1 MTDHPI
7 RFFATDDHIRR
18 IGEALLARTL
28 PRAEWT
34 HEAHLAACAWLV
46 RERPDID
53 LDRDIATIISGYNEA
68 VGGVNDDAQGYHDT
82 ITRTYLAGVRTFLG
96 DRSPDEPLA
105 SVVNAL
111 LASEVGTR
119 NWPLRFYSPER
130 LFSVAARRGYVPPD
144 A

>member
-68 VGGVNDDAQGYHDT
+68 VGGVNDDTQGYHDT
-82 ITRTYLAGVRTFLG
+82 ITRTYLAGVRTFLS

-111 LASEVGTR
+111 LASEVGVR
-119 NWPLRFYSPER
+119 NWPLRFYSPDR